1 MNRRNVGIMAVGVL
15 LIAGAAACGGGS
27 EHAVMAVSVPAQKAI
42 AERFGGGVEVLALV
56 SGDVDPESFEISIRT
71 AAQASGAKAYFP
83 TGALPF
89 ERNFVEALHGS
100 VPVVATGTDI
110 EPIEGTHGEHGGVD
124 PHVWTS
130 AGFRRAFADGYFRE
144 LCRLYPDS
152 VDNFSRRASE
162 IQNMFA
168 MQDDSI
174 RRVLG
179 GREYAFGIM
188 HPSLSYFARDWG
200 LRQIAFNPENKE
212 PGAMAVRQLVD
223 SMRAAGVKVI
233 FYEDPGSEGQ
243 ARLLADEVG
252 ARAVAIDL
260 MSGDIGAEL
269 VRIANE
275 IARP

>member
-1 MNRRNVGIMAVGVL
+1 M
-15 LIAGAAACGGGS
+15 AGAAACGGGS

-152 VDNFSRRASE
+152 VDKLQPQSLRDTEHVRHA
-162 IQNMFA
+162 
-168 MQDDSI
+168 
-174 RRVLG
+174 
-179 GREYAFGIM
+179 GRQ
-188 HPSLSYFARDWG
+188 HPSGTWG
-200 LRQIAFNPENKE
+200 QGICIRHNAP
-212 PGAMAVRQLVD
+212 V
-223 SMRAAGVKVI
+223 
-233 FYEDPGSEGQ
+233 
-243 ARLLADEVG
+243 
-252 ARAVAIDL
+252 
-260 MSGDIGAEL
+260 AEL
-269 VRIANE
+269 FRPRLGLAPDCLQSGE
-275 IARP
+275 QGTGCDGCPPAGRQYARRRCEGYFL